1 MGGCKT
7 WCSANRRRG
16 GALATLCRKNFELV
30 KWGKCEATKKVSGE
44 GRERMQARNKFD
56 GENSVERKMM
66 GGCLLSGKMLQAKT
80 KSWGKSN
87 CMAVEQSS
95 KVQRSKV
102 PR

>member
-1 MGGCKT
+1 
-7 WCSANRRRG
+7 
-16 GALATLCRKNFELV
+16 
-30 KWGKCEATKKVSGE
+30 
-44 GRERMQARNKFD
+44 MQARNKFD
-56 GENSVERKMM
+56 GENLVERKMM